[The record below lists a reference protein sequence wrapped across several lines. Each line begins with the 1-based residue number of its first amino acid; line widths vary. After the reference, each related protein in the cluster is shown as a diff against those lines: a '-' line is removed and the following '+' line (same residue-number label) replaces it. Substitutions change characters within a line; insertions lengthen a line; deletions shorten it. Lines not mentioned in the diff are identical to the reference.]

1 MQQLDS
7 YNTTISTFHEDKDAM
22 KKPALL
28 HRISKRVFDLFF
40 SFVGII
46 LISPVFIA
54 VLILQWI
61 TTPGTPFFRQERI
74 GKGGKPFYII
84 KFRTMELDAEANG
97 PQLVNIENSNRFTQC
112 GQFLRKHHLDELPQL
127 WNVLVGEMSFVGYRP
142 ERAFYIKQI
151 MERDQRYAWLYITR
165 PGITSEAAIYNGYT
179 DTIDKM
185 LRRLEMDLDYQ
196 KRLSLW
202 TDVKVILATAAVFFT
217 GRQDASK
224 NS

>member
-97 PQLVNIENSNRFTQC
+97 PQLVNIENSNRFTQ
-112 GQFLRKHHLDELPQL
+112 FLRKHHLDELPQL

-202 TDVKVILATAAVFFT
+202 TDVKIILATAAVFFT

>member
-84 KFRTMELDAEANG
+84 KFRTMELDAEVNG

-202 TDVKVILATAAVFFT
+202 TDVKIILATAAVFFT

>member
-46 LISPVFIA
+46 LISPVIIA

-84 KFRTMELDAEANG
+84 KFRTKELDAEANG
-97 PQLVNIENSNRFTQC
+97 PQLVNIENSNRFTRC
-112 GQFLRKHHLDELPQL
+112 GQL

-202 TDVKVILATAAVFFT
+202 TDVKIIIATAAVFFT

>member
-1 MQQLDS
+1 MQQLDN

-202 TDVKVILATAAVFFT
+202 TDVKIILATAAVFFT

>member
-84 KFRTMELDAEANG
+84 KFRTMELDAEVNG
-97 PQLVNIENSNRFTQC
+97 PQLVNIENSNRFTRC

-127 WNVLVGEMSFVGYRP
+127 WNVLIGEMSFVGYRP

-202 TDVKVILATAAVFFT
+202 TDVKIILATAAVFFT